1 VPIKNPNTP
10 YERAYNAW
18 SYGGGQQRGEPMPR
32 ARDFP
37 SSDSG
42 SENDSQGRMQHSPYD
57 QERRQEEA
65 YHGGYQGG
73 DIGTSSPWTSPPMQD
88 RRLPPPPTQGGMNAP
103 GGPRDRQGDW
113 GPRLPRP
120 KRVNPWLMPD
130 AATQQYGGM
139 LAQHGDVKRGQEQRR
154 LAESPDVVQR
164 ARAYE
169 QRRRQPQ
176 GGPGRRIS
184 LGALNRR

>member
-1 VPIKNPNTP
+1 MPIKNPRTP

-37 SSDSG
+37 SSDSERDAPPRGAPDGARGYGMGGPQAPYQGPPMDDGIGTYDPRTPPQPPAGGYPG
-42 SENDSQGRMQHSPYD
+42 SGRMEP
-57 QERRQEEA
+57 
-65 YHGGYQGG
+65 
-73 DIGTSSPWTSPPMQD
+73 
-88 RRLPPPPTQGGMNAP
+88 
-103 GGPRDRQGDW
+103 
-113 GPRLPRP
+113 
-120 KRVNPWLMPD
+120 V
-130 AATQQYGGM
+130 
-139 LAQHGDVKRGQEQRR
+139 DVRGQEQRR

-169 QRRRQPQ
+169 QRRQRPQ
-176 GGPGRRIS
+176 YSGTS

>member
-1 VPIKNPNTP
+1 MPIKNPRTP

-37 SSDSG
+37 SSDSERDAPPRGAPDGARGYGMGGPQAPYQGPPMDDGIGTYDPRTPPQPPAGGYPG
-42 SENDSQGRMQHSPYD
+42 SGRMEPVDRPPD
-57 QERRQEEA
+57 Q
-65 YHGGYQGG
+65 
-73 DIGTSSPWTSPPMQD
+73 
-88 RRLPPPPTQGGMNAP
+88 
-103 GGPRDRQGDW
+103 GPRRRYTSQEKQAL
-113 GPRLPRP
+113 R
-120 KRVNPWLMPD
+120 
-130 AATQQYGGM
+130 
-139 LAQHGDVKRGQEQRR
+139 AQHGDVRGQEQRR

-169 QRRRQPQ
+169 QRRQRPQ
-176 GGPGRRIS
+176 YSGTS

>member
-1 VPIKNPNTP
+1 MPIKNPNTP

-37 SSDSG
+37 SSDS
-42 SENDSQGRMQHSPYD
+42 
-57 QERRQEEA
+57 
-65 YHGGYQGG
+65 
-73 DIGTSSPWTSPPMQD
+73 
-88 RRLPPPPTQGGMNAP
+88 
-103 GGPRDRQGDW
+103 W

>member
-1 VPIKNPNTP
+1 MPIKNPNTP

-42 SENDSQGRMQHSPYD
+42 SENDS
-57 QERRQEEA
+57 
-65 YHGGYQGG
+65 QGG